1 MKFIKDEPEI
11 EVEYLKDEDE
21 EYKMIKD
28 NVENDN
34 NIEKN
39 SETPKTEGT
48 GFEETQENNFANI
61 MMKDKKT
68 KTLYQKEEYISGNNS
83 ENSSISL

>member
-1 MKFIKDEPEI
+1 MKFIKDEQEI
-11 EVEYLKDEDE
+11 EVQYLKDEDE

-28 NVENDN
+28 IVENDN

-48 GFEETQENNFANI
+48 GFEEKQENKFDNI
-61 MMKDKKT
+61 IMKDKKT
-68 KTLYQKEEYISGNNS
+68 KAL
-83 ENSSISL
+83 